1 MGHMTGVGPT
11 DKEVTVNTMFDQMGP
26 RLHASVRGRGTH
38 VRHADGLANS
48 LRDANALLGR
58 ITNSIGT
65 HYGKPVS
72 SRSARRTRAMDVA
85 GLWRIATS
93 IGIGARY
100 GKPVSRIGAHYG
112 KPISRRS
119 ARRTTATGVA
129 LLWQIASSSGAHYGK
144 RVSRRSARRTTA
156 TGVALCGGMLTGMGM
171 MYLMDRVADR
181 RHRALLRDKMTHYR
195 RVAERLLERKG
206 RNLTHR
212 VRGMVLER
220 TTHAPDGVVDDAVL
234 VERIRSHMGH
244 LLSHAETRR
253 IEVAVQDGQVALS
266 GHVVASHVNRVLGH
280 VATVPGVHGLVTKLT
295 VHPSVADMMNDRL
308 GMHRPQQGGAG
319 GRHLQATGNSAR
331 SKAKA

>member
-26 RLHASVRGRGTH
+26 RLHASVQGRRTH
-38 VRHADGLANS
+38 VRHADSLADS

-65 HYGKPVS
+65 HYGKSVS

-85 GLWRIATS
+85 LLWQIANS
-93 IGIGARY
+93 IGAHY
-100 GKPVSRIGAHYG
+100 GKRVSRIGARYG

-119 ARRTTATGVA
+119 ARP
-129 LLWQIASSSGAHYGK
+129 
-144 RVSRRSARRTTA
+144 TTA
-156 TGVALCGGMLTGMGM
+156 TGVALCGGMLAGMGM
-171 MYLMDRVADR
+171 MYLMDRVAGR

-220 TTHAPDGVVDDAVL
+220 TTQAHDGIVDDAIL

-253 IEVAVQDGQVALS
+253 IEVAVQDGQVTLR
-266 GHVVASHVNRVLGH
+266 GQVVASHINRVLGH

-295 VHPSVADMMNDRL
+295 VHPSVADMMDDRL
-308 GMHRPQQGGAG
+308 GRRRAQPGGAG

-331 SKAKA
+331 PKAKA

>member
-1 MGHMTGVGPT
+1 MGHMTEVRIGPT

-26 RLHASVRGRGTH
+26 RLHAPVRGRMTRLQH
-38 VRHADGLANS
+38 PDGLADS
-48 LRDANALLGR
+48 LRDANALLLR

-72 SRSARRTRAMDVA
+72 RRSARPTRAMDVTL
-85 GLWRIATS
+85 LWRKANRIANS
-93 IGIGARY
+93 
-100 GKPVSRIGAHYG
+100 IGAHYG
-112 KPISRRS
+112 KPVNRRS

-129 LLWQIASSSGAHYGK
+129 LG
-144 RVSRRSARRTTA
+144 
-156 TGVALCGGMLTGMGM
+156 GGMLTGMGM

-212 VRGMVLER
+212 VRGIVLER
-220 TTHAPDGVVDDAVL
+220 TAHAHDGIVDDAVL

-253 IEVAVQDGQVALS
+253 LQVAVQDGQVALS
-266 GHVVASHVNRVLGH
+266 GHVVASHINRVLGH

-295 VHPSVADMMNDRL
+295 VHPSVADMMDNRL
-308 GMHRPQQGGAG
+308 GMHRPQQGAAA

-331 SKAKA
+331 PKAKA